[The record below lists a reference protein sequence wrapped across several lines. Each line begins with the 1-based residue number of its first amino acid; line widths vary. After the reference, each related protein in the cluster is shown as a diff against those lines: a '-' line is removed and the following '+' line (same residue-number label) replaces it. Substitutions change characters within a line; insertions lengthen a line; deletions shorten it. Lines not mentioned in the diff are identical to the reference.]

1 MNDER
6 RSITTT
12 FWLLVLF
19 AVSFLMISVGAAWA
33 YLEWAGVLQS
43 GLLWPGLLVFGLGL
57 IGAMISLAGIIT
69 WLLRQ
74 PLDQE
79 LL

>member
-1 MNDER
+1 MDDDR
-6 RSITTT
+6 HSITTI
-12 FWLLVLF
+12 FWLLLLF

-33 YLEWAGVLQS
+33 YLEWAEILQS
-43 GLLWPGLLVFGLGL
+43 GLLWPGLLVFGVGL
-57 IGAMISLAGIIT
+57 IGVIACLAGIIA

>member
-1 MNDER
+1 MDDER

-33 YLEWAGVLQS
+33 YLEWARVLQS
-43 GLLWPGLLVFGLGL
+43 RLLWPGLLVFGLGL
-57 IGAMISLAGIIT
+57 MGALVSLAGIIT
-69 WLLRQ
+69 WLLQQ

>member
-1 MNDER
+1 MDDER
-6 RSITTT
+6 RSVTTI
-12 FWLLVLF
+12 FWLLLLL

-33 YLEWAGVLQS
+33 YLEWAEVLQS
-43 GLLWPGLLVFGLGL
+43 GLLWPGLLVFGIGL
-57 IGAMISLAGIIT
+57 MGAIASLAGIIA

>member
-1 MNDER
+1 MEDER
-6 RSITTT
+6 RSITTI
-12 FWLLVLF
+12 FWLLLLF
-19 AVSFLMISVGAAWA
+19 AVSFLLISVGAAWT
-33 YLEWAGVLQS
+33 YLEWTEILQS
-43 GLLWPGLLVFGLGL
+43 GLLWPGLLVFCMGL
-57 IGAMISLAGIIT
+57 IGAIASLAGIIG

>member
-1 MNDER
+1 MDDER

-33 YLEWAGVLQS
+33 YLEWARVLQS

-57 IGAMISLAGIIT
+57 MGALVSLAGIIT
-69 WLLRQ
+69 WLLQQ

>member
-1 MNDER
+1 MDDER
-6 RSITTT
+6 RSVTTI
-12 FWLLVLF
+12 FWLLLLF

-33 YLEWAGVLQS
+33 YLEWAEVLQS
-43 GLLWPGLLVFGLGL
+43 GLLWPGLLVFGIGL
-57 IGAMISLAGIIT
+57 MGAIASLAGIIA

>member
-1 MNDER
+1 MDDER
-6 RSITTT
+6 RSITTI
-12 FWLLVLF
+12 FWLLLLF

-33 YLEWAGVLQS
+33 YLEWAEVLQS
-43 GLLWPGLLVFGLGL
+43 GLLWPGLFVFGIGL
-57 IGAMISLAGIIT
+57 IGVIASLAGIIA

>member
-1 MNDER
+1 MDDER

-57 IGAMISLAGIIT
+57 ISVMICLAGIIT
-69 WLLRQ
+69 RLLRQ